1 MLYLHISNRCWW
13 SPDETYTPLTELTDR
28 QMKMVCGLFEVKN
41 SEELTSGMKYVD
53 ENFVTTIE
61 ENPA

>member
-13 SPDETYTPLTELTDR
+13 SPDETDTPLNELTDR

-41 SEELTSGMKYVD
+41 SEELTSGMKHVD